1 MYLLQILVNWKSLK
15 KIIEE
20 AKEKKNGI
28 YIFNRN
34 QSEAVV
40 MSVND
45 YEKMIQKIDSLQ
57 EKLLDYQVNKLAAH
71 RINEKQKGYSEEEVF
86 GSDGLNDISVSDD
99 DGWE

>member
-1 MYLLQILVNWKSLK
+1 
-15 KIIEE
+15 
-20 AKEKKNGI
+20 
-28 YIFNRN
+28 
-34 QSEAVV
+34 
-40 MSVND
+40 
-45 YEKMIQKIDSLQ
+45 MIQKIDSLQ